1 MAERNYTFREEKKV
15 KDVEEVFVDNTKPL
29 PIQTSVVETPAT
41 EIPTDG
47 TNVTLVRQA
56 FDKAKFKETVKTN
69 FTELGVTEPDLSFFD
84 PNLATVGD
92 FFSIYNN

>member
-1 MAERNYTFREEKKV
+1 MAERNYTFREEKKI

-56 FDKAKFKETVKTN
+56 FDKDVGISVAGVSTKEVCIGRGFVLSTKT
-69 FTELGVTEPDLSFFD
+69 S
-84 PNLATVGD
+84 
-92 FFSIYNN
+92 